1 MAATTQAGVGT
12 VALMRIF
19 TVGHS
24 NLEFDEFARM
34 LEAAGVKAIVDVR
47 KLTGSR
53 KYPWFNDDYL
63 TQHLPER
70 GIAYGKNEGLAGRR
84 NVSKTV
90 PFEVNANWQNR
101 SFHNYADHAL
111 GEEFAAGLAELRG
124 HAAET
129 PTAIMCSEAVWWRC
143 HRRIIAD
150 HLLAHGDDVEH
161 IMGLGAGG
169 ASISKAKLNDG
180 AVVGEDLLVRYPAQ

>member
-1 MAATTQAGVGT
+1 
-12 VALMRIF
+12 MRIF

-24 NLEFDEFARM
+24 NLEFDEFVRM
-34 LEAAGVKAIVDVR
+34 LQAAGVAAVVDVR

-53 KYPWFNDDYL
+53 KYPWFNDDSL
-63 TQHLPER
+63 SQHLPTH
-70 GIAYGKNEGLAGRR
+70 GIAYMTNEGLAGRR
-84 NVSKTV
+84 NVSKTI

-111 GEEFAAGLAELRG
+111 GEEFATALENLRQ
-124 HAAET
+124 HAADT

-150 HLLAHGDDVEH
+150 HLLARGDEVLH
-161 IMGLGAGG
+161 VMGMGAEG
-169 ASISKAKLNDG
+169 ASISEATLNDG
-180 AVVGEDLLVRYPAQ
+180 AVVGDDLLVRYPET

>member
-1 MAATTQAGVGT
+1 
-12 VALMRIF
+12 MRIF

-24 NLEFDEFARM
+24 NLEFDEFVRM
-34 LEAAGVKAIVDVR
+34 LQAAGVAAVVDVR

-53 KYPWFNDDYL
+53 KYPWFNDDSL
-63 TQHLPER
+63 AQHLPTH
-70 GIAYGKNEGLAGRR
+70 GIAYMKNEGLAGRR
-84 NVSKTV
+84 NVSKTI

-111 GEEFAAGLAELRG
+111 GEEFATALEKLRQ
-124 HAAET
+124 HAAHT

-150 HLLAHGDDVEH
+150 HLLAHGDEVEH
-161 IMGLGAGG
+161 VMGLGAEG
-169 ASISKAKLNDG
+169 ASIRKATLNDG
-180 AVVGEDLLVRYPAQ
+180 AVVGDDLLVRYPARE

>member
-84 NVSKTV
+84 LS
-90 PFEVNANWQNR
+90 
-101 SFHNYADHAL
+101 L
-111 GEEFAAGLAELRG
+111 
-124 HAAET
+124 
-129 PTAIMCSEAVWWRC
+129 I
-143 HRRIIAD
+143 
-150 HLLAHGDDVEH
+150 H
-161 IMGLGAGG
+161 I
-169 ASISKAKLNDG
+169 
-180 AVVGEDLLVRYPAQ
+180 